1 MNSNVL
7 QNVVWFTVK
16 SVVFM
21 TSCSDTLVVFPVPSA
36 SLITWELEAKYMDY
50 ISFVDIKS
58 EEESWAQSYLHNLL

>member
-1 MNSNVL
+1 
-7 QNVVWFTVK
+7 
-16 SVVFM
+16 M
-21 TSCSDTLVVFPVPSA
+21 TSCSDTLVVFPVPSV